1 MPSDALSETEAC
13 DLLAKVFRGRG
24 YDIQRN
30 IPFSEYG
37 ASFHID
43 GWDPKAR
50 VGYEFLSSEDEDHD
64 DLSLKEYQA
73 LMVAQMRGEL
83 ALFVIDEVEPLSA
96 KDLRETAEEFL
107 DEVASARAARRKPAR
122 KKAKASSGRL
132 KAGAKKSAVKSA
144 KKKAVKKSATK
155 KAGKKPQPKKK
166 VAGSKSSAKKIGRS
180 RA

>member
-13 DLLAKVFRGRG
+13 DLLARVFRGRG

-64 DLSLKEYQA
+64 DLSLKEYQT
-73 LMVAQMRGEL
+73 LMAAQMRGEL

-96 KDLRETAEEFL
+96 KDLRQTAEEFL
-107 DEVASARAARRKPAR
+107 DEVANASAARRKPAR
-122 KKAKASSGRL
+122 KKAKVASAKPKGR
-132 KAGAKKSAVKSA
+132 AKKSAVKKTS
-144 KKKAVKKSATK
+144 KKKAVQ
-155 KAGKKPQPKKK
+155 KAQAKKK
-166 VAGSKSSAKKIGRS
+166 IAGGRSNKNAIGRS